1 VTRNER
7 VLLVVAIVFGG
18 ASLSLVAA
26 EAAPLPVRLFLILA
40 LGGLATLDLVLF
52 GGSGFP
58 RWTVIATLLGLALAN
73 STLPVA
79 GIMNYG
85 RFVPPVILFVSV
97 VQSGAW
103 QQGAGRTR
111 GVMVAAGIAVLLVS
125 ASTLTSLDGS
135 VTLEK
140 SLAFVSVVAG
150 VCAAVRWSVGH
161 GRQLRDG
168 VMIAFAVLVAT
179 NLVMLVIGLD
189 SYSGFRFRG
198 WTINPN
204 NLGALCAFA
213 APVAAAEAMTSVGRR
228 RLLALLLLGA
238 AGVALFLTGSRS
250 SSLAALLALAAVLRI
265 SQVARSLVFTGAM
278 LASLILA
285 PLAFRSVVDSELFNT
300 AERQGGSG
308 RNEVWPVA
316 IDEIQK
322 RPITGAGYAT
332 TEARFRDQEFGRF
345 ESFFGG
351 QFHNSY
357 LETAVELGVVGG
369 LLMLGAG
376 LFALWHLVRPIPP
389 ENAWAAGMAVSG
401 AVIGIFETGLLTPGS
416 VMMFPF
422 WLAMGVLAVKAPRGP
437 TEAAEVD
444 EMAGASLA

>member
-1 VTRNER
+1 MTRNER
-7 VLLVVAIVFGG
+7 LLLILAIVFGG

-40 LGGLATLDLVLF
+40 LGGLAALDLVLF

-58 RWTVIATLLGLALAN
+58 RWTVMATLVGLALAN
-73 STLPVA
+73 STLAVA

-103 QQGAGRTR
+103 QQAEGRAR
-111 GVMVAAGIAVLLVS
+111 GVMAAAGVAVLLVS
-125 ASTLTSLDGS
+125 SSTLTSLDSS

-140 SLAFVSVVAG
+140 SLAFISVVAG
-150 VCAAVRWSVGH
+150 ICAAVRWSVGH
-161 GRQLRDG
+161 PRQLRDG
-168 VMIAFAVLVAT
+168 ILMASAFLVAS
-179 NLVMLVIGLD
+179 NLVMLVLGAD

-204 NLGALCAFA
+204 NLGVLCAFA
-213 APVAAAEAMTSVGRR
+213 APVAAAEAMSTSGRR
-228 RLLALLLLGA
+228 RLLALLLLGG
-238 AGVALFLTGSRS
+238 AGVSLFLTGSRS

-265 SQVARSLVFTGAM
+265 SQVARSLVFTAAM
-278 LASLILA
+278 LASLVLA

-308 RNEVWPVA
+308 RNEVWPIA

-322 RPITGAGYAT
+322 RPVTGAGFST
-332 TEARFRDQEFGRF
+332 TEQRFKDQEFGRF

-357 LETAVELGVVGG
+357 LEAAVELGVVGG
-369 LLMLGAG
+369 LLVLASG
-376 LFALWHLVRPIPP
+376 LFALWHLIRPIPP

-401 AVIGIFETGLLTPGS
+401 AVIGVFETGLVTPGS

-422 WLAMGVLAVKAPRGP
+422 WLAMGVLAIKVPRAP
-437 TEAAEVD
+437 ADEVV
-444 EMAGASLA
+444 AGQVAVVSVR